1 MHTIVAVWH
10 LVAPWLAWACVV
22 LGIVNALA
30 RRIPQ
35 ATVVQWERH
44 RPRLANSLRIMRAIG
59 PDVGKALPVLYVILR
74 GVPWPPAIDRIIAAF
89 LVPPAEAAAATA
101 TAPVPTPTPP
111 STAPVAPTGGSTP

>member
-1 MHTIVAVWH
+1 M
-10 LVAPWLAWACVV
+10 
-22 LGIVNALA
+22 GIDSGGGGTPRGERMNTLIPSINALA

-44 RPRLANSLRIMRAIG
+44 RPRLANALRIMRAIG
-59 PDVGKALPVLYVILR
+59 PDVGKALPVLYVLLR

-101 TAPVPTPTPP
+101 TAPVPTPT
-111 STAPVAPTGGSTP
+111 GGLTP

>member
-1 MHTIVAVWH
+1 MHTIEAVWH
-10 LVAPWLAWACVV
+10 LVALWLAWACVV

-59 PDVGKALPVLYVILR
+59 PDVGKALPVLYVLLR

-101 TAPVPTPTPP
+101 TAPIPTPGTATPA
-111 STAPVAPTGGSTP
+111 APVTTGGNP